1 MSRLVSAFPT
11 SVGSPANLSPAAV
24 HALPAALRQ
33 AYLEAFSGS
42 MHWVFL
48 VACMV
53 SAVAFALSWLLQEV
67 PLRKA

>member
-1 MSRLVSAFPT
+1 MNSQPTEARRKAFRRAEWLILKP
-11 SVGSPANLSPAAV
+11 SPGADESLHGLAG
-24 HALPAALRQ
+24 R
-33 AYLEAFSGS
+33 GS

-48 VACMV
+48 LACLV